1 MVDVSDAD
9 RVEQWVVS
17 ACRELG
23 LPVDGGGSDFFA
35 AGGSSLTAVKL
46 MSKAEQEFGEDALPP
61 EDLFERSR
69 LTDIATTIRKNAAE
83 AAAANRG

>member
-1 MVDVSDAD
+1 MIDVNDTRQVD
-9 RVEQWVVS
+9 EWVLA

-23 LPVDGGGSDFFA
+23 LPVDGADADFFA

-46 MSKAEQEFGEDALPP
+46 MAKAEEAFGEDALPP

-69 LTDIATTIRKNAAE
+69 VADIAATIRRNVT
-83 AAAANRG
+83 GVPSGQ